1 MIDAIVVG
9 AGPNG
14 LAAAVT
20 LARAGLAVEVYEA
33 QPTVGGGAR
42 TLDLGLA
49 PGITHD
55 VCSAVH
61 PLALAS
67 SFFREFDLPARG
79 VELVS
84 PEISYAHP
92 LDQGRAAL
100 AYRSLAQ
107 TVLELEADGRAW
119 ARLFGP
125 LVRHEESIIDLA
137 LSPPRPSKSLARA
150 VFTTPAGVSFGR
162 RAARHA
168 LAGVLPA
175 FRTDAFRTDACA
187 VTPVHSAAAAS
198 SRRASS
204 GA

>member
-1 MIDAIVVG
+1 MIDAVIVG

-14 LAAAVT
+14 LVAAVT
-20 LARAGLAVEVYEA
+20 LARAGLAVQGYEA
-33 QPTVGGGAR
+33 QPTIGGGAR

-49 PGITHD
+49 PGLTHD

-67 SFFREFDLPARG
+67 PFFRELVLPARG

-84 PEISYAHP
+84 PEISYAQP
-92 LDQGRAAL
+92 CDQGRAAL
-100 AYRSLAQ
+100 AYRSLAR

-137 LSPPRPSKSLARA
+137 LSPLRPSKSLARA
-150 VFTTPAGVSFGR
+150 VFTTPAGAGFGL

-168 LAGVLPA
+168 LVGDLPA
-175 FRTDAFRTDACA
+175 LRANAA
-187 VTPVHSAAAAS
+187 V
-198 SRRASS
+198 
-204 GA
+204 